1 MGNALQIGSTSNEC
15 SQKDW
20 QSFKAKISKIYTDLS
35 IKTTSSADLKQDAQD
50 LDTVCIN
57 FHSSKSPG
65 FFQRL
70 NTACSATGTEVL
82 TYESSPASPASE
94 PTNFLDFTDNIS
106 LWHSKV
112 GVDWVRVGLSAGV
125 LFLFLVV
132 ILLLMR
138 RSSSAPRYGY
148 A

>member
-15 SQKDW
+15 TQKDW
-20 QSFKAKISKIYTDLS
+20 QAFKAKIKKIITDLA
-35 IKTTSSADLKQDAQD
+35 INTTSSADLKQDAQD

-57 FHSSKSPG
+57 FQSSKSPG

-82 TYESSPASPASE
+82 AYNPSPASE
-94 PTNFLDFTDNIS
+94 PTNFSDFTDNIS

>member
-15 SQKDW
+15 SQEDW
-20 QSFKAKISKIYTDLS
+20 QSVKAKISKIFTDLS

-50 LDTVCIN
+50 LNTVCIN
-57 FHSSKSPG
+57 FQSSKSPG

-70 NTACSATGTEVL
+70 NTACSATGTEVWA
-82 TYESSPASPASE
+82 YNPSPTSE
-94 PTNFLDFTDNIS
+94 PTNFSDFTDNIS

-138 RSSSAPRYGY
+138 GSSRAPRYE
-148 A
+148 